1 MKLGVLTVLLSDMP
15 FEKACAYLSE
25 KGVQALEIGC
35 GGNPGKA
42 HADPEILLNDENAFK
57 KFKDTIDR
65 YGFEVSAFSCHA
77 NGVHPNKKIA
87 QQAHQDFE
95 NAVLLAEKMGVT
107 RINTFSGCPGDC
119 PTSQYP
125 NWVTCAWPDDFL
137 TVLDYQWNECLIPY
151 WKRAVEF
158 AKQHGVDKI
167 CLEMHPGFCVYNP
180 ETLLR
185 LREAVGP
192 EIGANFDPSHL
203 IWQGIDPVA
212 AILKLKDCMFHF
224 HAKDTRID
232 ASNTAV
238 NGVLD
243 TKHYSDVAGRSW
255 VFRTVGYGNGE
266 KYWKDIVTALRTIDY
281 DYVMSIEHEDSLMS
295 VNEGLTKAIELLKS
309 VMTFEGKS
317 QMWWA

>member
-1 MKLGVLTVLLSDMP
+1 MKLGVLTVLLADMP
-15 FEKACAYLSE
+15 FEKACEYLSK
-25 KGVQALEIGC
+25 KGVQAIEVGC

-42 HADPEILLNDENAFK
+42 HADPDILLNDEAAFNQ
-57 KFKDTIDR
+57 FKQTVEK
-65 YGFEVSAFSCHA
+65 YGLEISAFSCHDNA
-77 NGVHPNKKIA
+77 VHPNKEIA
-87 QQAHQDFE
+87 QRANRDFE

-107 RINTFSGCPGDC
+107 RVNTFSGCPGDC
-119 PTSQYP
+119 PSSQYP

-137 TVLDYQWNECLIPY
+137 KILDYQWNECLIPY
-151 WKRAVEF
+151 WKKAAAFARA
-158 AKQHGVDKI
+158 HGVDKI

-212 AILKLKDCMFHF
+212 AIRQLKDCMFHF

-232 ASNTAV
+232 PANTAV

-243 TKHYSDVAGRSW
+243 TKHYGDVAGRSW

-295 VNEGLTKAIELLKS
+295 VNEGLTKAIELLKN

-317 QMWWA
+317 EMWWA